1 MKQNS
6 GLIYAFYGGGG
17 IGLLFGII
25 MGTSITPTVA
35 TVLGALVAILSAVL
49 GLNDSQFT
57 HAKAVR
63 IGSFGLACVLGAYI
77 GLYVRSHN
85 LLSPS
90 LASLKAQYL
99 EIGYSEKQAL
109 QFITYKEFGF
119 FDGPPVSQPKPDN
132 DGDESS
138 AGSAPAVSAGAQPVT
153 IQLPASS
160 AVAMQHSSL
169 LFSAAVDLSGCE
181 ELAFTDESL
190 PLEEILNNFEL
201 TGDYW
206 ETLAMEVS
214 GKIAPDYQSLV
225 LLAAKESVCVSPEDS
240 AGQQQDCDALSASS
254 SLDGFSQLNSV
265 PYHSELWRNLL
276 ADVGKIEMPD
286 TQKNQAVVIF
296 KQALCSA
303 D

>member
-1 MKQNS
+1 MNQNS

-63 IGSFGLACVLGAYI
+63 IGSFGFACVLGAYI

-90 LASLKAQYL
+90 LASLKEQYL
-99 EIGYSEKQAL
+99 EIGFSEKQAL

-119 FDGPPVSQPKPDN
+119 FDGPPVTQSNLD
-132 DGDESS
+132 DGDAESS
-138 AGSAPAVSAGAQPVT
+138 TGAESLPLT
-153 IQLPASS
+153 LATPASN

-190 PLEEILNNFEL
+190 PLDEVLNNFEL

-214 GKIAPDYQSLV
+214 EKIAAEHQLLV
-225 LLAAKESVCVSPEDS
+225 LLAAKEAVCVSQEDAAS
-240 AGQQQDCDALSASS
+240 QQQDCEALSDSSSVNSLTQFNSDAL
-254 SLDGFSQLNSV
+254 
-265 PYHSELWRNLL
+265 HSELWRNLL
-276 ADVGKIEMPD
+276 RKVGQMDMPD
-286 TQKNQAVVIF
+286 TQKNQAVAIF
-296 KQALCSA
+296 KLALCSA